1 MEFFDLTEPLTS
13 GMTGFPGDPSVELV
27 GVRSHE
33 VDGYQV
39 TKICVGSHSGTH
51 LDAPRHFFAD
61 GQTLD
66 SFPLE
71 RLIGPGIVVD
81 CRPHAEPSDT
91 QEPAP
96 GAPAPVLTVTADLL
110 AERLRP
116 FPIPPGGFVL
126 LHTGGALLT
135 VEAAR
140 LLLDG
145 GAGVVGVDSPSPD
158 ERPHP
163 VHKLLLGHGI
173 LLAENLRGLDRIEP
187 GPVTCACLPL
197 AVVGTDGAPARIVA
211 WR

>member
-1 MEFFDLTEPLTS
+1 VEFFDLTQPLTP
-13 GMTGFPGDPSVELV
+13 GMTGFPGDPAVQLV
-27 GVRSHE
+27 GARSHE

-39 TKICVGSHSGTH
+39 TQICVGSHSGTH
-51 LDAPRHFFAD
+51 LDAPRHFVSD
-61 GQTLD
+61 GETLD
-66 SFPLE
+66 CFPLE

-81 CRPHAEPSDT
+81 CRP
-91 QEPAP
+91 
-96 GAPAPVLTVTADLL
+96 LTKPLGGQVTADFL
-110 AERLRP
+110 AECLLP
-116 FPIPPGGFVL
+116 FPIHPGGFVL
-126 LHTGGALLT
+126 LNTGGALLS

-145 GAGVVGVDSPSPD
+145 GAGLVGTDAPSLD
-158 ERPHP
+158 EEPYP
-163 VHKLLLGHGI
+163 VHKLLLGHGV